1 MDIVLKRVMAYII
14 DVLIFSIVLTPI
26 INWSVINPYVDEY
39 TENYSEYTEL
49 VEQANAGEI
58 DTETDEYKDK
68 IVDLNYNI
76 NKYKVISSSISVVGF
91 LLYFAVLQWAL
102 KGQTIGKKI
111 MKIRVV
117 ANNEDK
123 KLNVGNYIL
132 RSLILNNIIFS
143 IILIIG
149 VYIFKA
155 PGYYTLSMVVS
166 YLQLLVMSLIMLMV
180 VLRKDYRGLHDFV
193 AGTKVIDLAVSVQ
206 DEASLEKEEEVEEK
220 QVIEVKEKV
229 KKEEVKKTSNNNK
242 NKKKKSNNK
251 GKSKKEKK

>member
-26 INWSVINPYVDEY
+26 INWSVINPYIDEY

-49 VEQANAGEI
+49 IEQANAGEI

-76 NKYKVISSSISVVGF
+76 NKYKVISSSISVAGF

-117 ANNEDK
+117 ANKEDK

-180 VLRKDYRGLHDFV
+180 VLRKDFRGLHDFV
-193 AGTKVIDLAVSVQ
+193 AGTKVIDLVVSVQ
-206 DEASLEKEEEVEEK
+206 DEASLEKEEVEEK

-229 KKEEVKKTSNNNK
+229 KKEEVKKTSNNK
-242 NKKKKSNNK
+242 IKRKKTNNK
-251 GKSKKEKK
+251 GKSKGEKK

>member
-26 INWSVINPYVDEY
+26 INWSVINPYIDEY

-155 PGYYTLSMVVS
+155 LGYYTLSMVVS

-193 AGTKVIDLAVSVQ
+193 AGTKVIDLAVLVQ
-206 DEASLEKEEEVEEK
+206 DEASLEKEKVEEK
-220 QVIEVKEKV
+220 QVIEVKEYVKDEDEKKV
-229 KKEEVKKTSNNNK
+229 STNNK

>member
-26 INWSVINPYVDEY
+26 INWSVINPYIDEY

-76 NKYKVISSSISVVGF
+76 NKYKVISSSISVAGF

-117 ANNEDK
+117 ANKEDK

-180 VLRKDYRGLHDFV
+180 VLRKDFRGLHDFV
-193 AGTKVIDLAVSVQ
+193 AGTKVIDLVVSVQ
-206 DEASLEKEEEVEEK
+206 DEASLEKEEVEEK

-229 KKEEVKKTSNNNK
+229 KKEEVKKTSNNK
-242 NKKKKSNNK
+242 SKKKKTNNK
-251 GKSKKEKK
+251 GKSKGEKK

>member
-26 INWSVINPYVDEY
+26 INWSVINPYIDEY
-39 TENYSEYTEL
+39 TENYSEYTEFI
-49 VEQANAGEI
+49 EQANAGEI

-91 LLYFAVLQWAL
+91 ILYFAVLQWAL

-180 VLRKDYRGLHDFV
+180 VLRKDFRGLHDFV
-193 AGTKVIDLAVSVQ
+193 AGTKVIDLVVSVQ
-206 DEASLEKEEEVEEK
+206 DEASLEKEEVEEK

-229 KKEEVKKTSNNNK
+229 KDEEVKKTSNNK
-242 NKKKKSNNK
+242 SKRKKTNNK
-251 GKSKKEKK
+251 GKSKGEKK

>member
-26 INWSVINPYVDEY
+26 INWSVINPYIDEY

-49 VEQANAGEI
+49 IEQANAGEI

-91 LLYFAVLQWAL
+91 ILYFAVLQWAL

-117 ANNEDK
+117 ANKEDK

-180 VLRKDYRGLHDFV
+180 VLRKDFRGLHDFV
-193 AGTKVIDLAVSVQ
+193 AGTKVIDLVVPVQ
-206 DEASLEKEEEVEEK
+206 DEASLEKEEVEEK

-229 KKEEVKKTSNNNK
+229 KKEEVKKTSNNK
-242 NKKKKSNNK
+242 SKRKKTNNK
-251 GKSKKEKK
+251 GKSKGEKK

>member
-26 INWSVINPYVDEY
+26 INWSVINPYIDEY

-49 VEQANAGEI
+49 IEQANAGEI

-193 AGTKVIDLAVSVQ
+193 AGTKVIDLVVSVQ
-206 DEASLEKEEEVEEK
+206 DEASLEKEEVEEK

-229 KKEEVKKTSNNNK
+229 KDEFNVIDEE
-242 NKKKKSNNK
+242 
-251 GKSKKEKK
+251 E

>member
-26 INWSVINPYVDEY
+26 INWSVINPYIDEY

-49 VEQANAGEI
+49 IEQANAGEI

-91 LLYFAVLQWAL
+91 ILYFAVLQWAL

-117 ANNEDK
+117 ANKEDK

-180 VLRKDYRGLHDFV
+180 VLRKDSRGLHDFV
-193 AGTKVIDLAVSVQ
+193 AGTKVIDLVVPVQ
-206 DEASLEKEEEVEEK
+206 DEASLEKEEVEEK

-229 KKEEVKKTSNNNK
+229 KKEEVKKTSNNK
-242 NKKKKSNNK
+242 SKRKKTNNK
-251 GKSKKEKK
+251 GKSKGEKK

>member
-26 INWSVINPYVDEY
+26 INWSVINPYIDEY
-39 TENYSEYTEL
+39 TENYSEYTEFI
-49 VEQANAGEI
+49 EQANAGEI

-91 LLYFAVLQWAL
+91 ILYFAVLQWAL

-117 ANNEDK
+117 ANKEDK

-180 VLRKDYRGLHDFV
+180 VLRKDFRGLHDFV
-193 AGTKVIDLAVSVQ
+193 AGTKVIDLVVSVQ
-206 DEASLEKEEEVEEK
+206 DEASLEKEEVEEK

-229 KKEEVKKTSNNNK
+229 KDEEVKKTSNNK
-242 NKKKKSNNK
+242 SKKKRTNNK
-251 GKSKKEKK
+251 GKSKGEKK

>member
-149 VYIFKA
+149 VYIFEA

-193 AGTKVIDLAVSVQ
+193 AGTKVIDLAVLVQ
-206 DEASLEKEEEVEEK
+206 DEASLEKEKVEEK
-220 QVIEVKEKV
+220 QVIEVKEYVKDEEEKKV
-229 KKEEVKKTSNNNK
+229 STNNK

>member
-26 INWSVINPYVDEY
+26 INWSVINPYIDEY

-149 VYIFKA
+149 LYIFKA

-193 AGTKVIDLAVSVQ
+193 AGTKVIDLAVLVQ
-206 DEASLEKEEEVEEK
+206 DEASLEKEEVEEK
-220 QVIEVKEKV
+220 QVIEVKEYVKDEDEKKV
-229 KKEEVKKTSNNNK
+229 STNNK

>member
-39 TENYSEYTEL
+39 TENYSQYTEL
-49 VEQANAGEI
+49 IEQANAGEI

-193 AGTKVIDLAVSVQ
+193 AGTKVIDLAVPVQ
-206 DEASLEKEEEVEEK
+206 DETSLEKEEVEEK
-220 QVIEVKEKV
+220 QVIEVKEYVKDEDEKKV
-229 KKEEVKKTSNNNK
+229 STNNK

>member
-26 INWSVINPYVDEY
+26 INWSVINPYIDEY

-49 VEQANAGEI
+49 IEQANAGEI

-91 LLYFAVLQWAL
+91 ILYFAVLQWAL

-117 ANNEDK
+117 ANKEDK

-180 VLRKDYRGLHDFV
+180 VLRKDFRGLHDFV
-193 AGTKVIDLAVSVQ
+193 AGTKVIDLVVPVQ
-206 DEASLEKEEEVEEK
+206 DEASLEKEEVEEK

-229 KKEEVKKTSNNNK
+229 KDEEVKKTSNNK
-242 NKKKKSNNK
+242 SKRKKTNNK
-251 GKSKKEKK
+251 GKSKGEKK

>member
-26 INWSVINPYVDEY
+26 INWSVINPYIDEY

-49 VEQANAGEI
+49 IEQANAGEI
-58 DTETDEYKDK
+58 DTEADEYKDK

-102 KGQTIGKKI
+102 NGQTIGKKI

-180 VLRKDYRGLHDFV
+180 VLRKDFRGLHDFV
-193 AGTKVIDLAVSVQ
+193 AGTKVIDLAVPVQ

-229 KKEEVKKTSNNNK
+229 KKEEVKKTSNNK
-242 NKKKKSNNK
+242 SKKKKTNNK
-251 GKSKKEKK
+251 GKSKGEKK

>member
-26 INWSVINPYVDEY
+26 INWSVINPYIDEY
-39 TENYSEYTEL
+39 TENYSEYTEFI
-49 VEQANAGEI
+49 EQANAGEI

-91 LLYFAVLQWAL
+91 ILYFAVLQWAL

-180 VLRKDYRGLHDFV
+180 VLRKDLRGLHDFV
-193 AGTKVIDLAVSVQ
+193 AGTKVIDLVVPVQ
-206 DEASLEKEEEVEEK
+206 DEASLEKEEVEEK

-229 KKEEVKKTSNNNK
+229 KKEEVKKTSNNK
-242 NKKKKSNNK
+242 SKRKKTNNK
-251 GKSKKEKK
+251 GKSKGEKK

>member
-26 INWSVINPYVDEY
+26 INWSVINPYIDEY
-39 TENYSEYTEL
+39 TENYSEYTEFI
-49 VEQANAGEI
+49 EQANAGEI

-91 LLYFAVLQWAL
+91 ILYFAVLQWAL

-180 VLRKDYRGLHDFV
+180 VLRKDFRGLHDFV
-193 AGTKVIDLAVSVQ
+193 AGTKVIDLVVPVQ
-206 DEASLEKEEEVEEK
+206 DEASLEKEEVEEK

-229 KKEEVKKTSNNNK
+229 KKEEVKKTSNNK
-242 NKKKKSNNK
+242 SKRKKTNNK
-251 GKSKKEKK
+251 GKSKGEKK

>member
-26 INWSVINPYVDEY
+26 INWSVINPYIDEY

-49 VEQANAGEI
+49 IEQANAGEI

-76 NKYKVISSSISVVGF
+76 NKNKVISSSISVVGF
-91 LLYFAVLQWAL
+91 ILYFAVLQWAL

-117 ANNEDK
+117 ANKEDK

-180 VLRKDYRGLHDFV
+180 VLRKDFRGLHDFV
-193 AGTKVIDLAVSVQ
+193 AGTKVIDLVVSVQ
-206 DEASLEKEEEVEEK
+206 DEASLEKEEVEEK

-229 KKEEVKKTSNNNK
+229 KDEEVKKTSNNK
-242 NKKKKSNNK
+242 SKRKKTNNK
-251 GKSKKEKK
+251 GKSKGEKK

>member
-193 AGTKVIDLAVSVQ
+193 AGTKVIDLAVPVQ

-229 KKEEVKKTSNNNK
+229 KKEEVKKTSNNK
-242 NKKKKSNNK
+242 SKKKKTNNK
-251 GKSKKEKK
+251 GKSKGEKK

>member
-193 AGTKVIDLAVSVQ
+193 AGTKVIDLAVLVQ
-206 DEASLEKEEEVEEK
+206 DEASLEKEKVEEK
-220 QVIEVKEKV
+220 QVIEGQIESHVQA
-229 KKEEVKKTSNNNK
+229 TSLA
-242 NKKKKSNNK
+242 
-251 GKSKKEKK
+251 

>member
-155 PGYYTLSMVVS
+155 PGYYTLSMVIS

-193 AGTKVIDLAVSVQ
+193 AGTKVIDLAVPVQ
-206 DEASLEKEEEVEEK
+206 DETSLEKEKVEEK
-220 QVIEVKEKV
+220 QVIEVKEYVKDEDEKKV
-229 KKEEVKKTSNNNK
+229 STNNK

>member
-1 MDIVLKRVMAYII
+1 MDIVLKRVMAYLI

-155 PGYYTLSMVVS
+155 LGYYTLSMVVS

-229 KKEEVKKTSNNNK
+229 KKEEVKKTSNNK
-242 NKKKKSNNK
+242 SKKKKTNNK
-251 GKSKKEKK
+251 GKSKGEKK

>member
-102 KGQTIGKKI
+102 NGQTIGKKI

-193 AGTKVIDLAVSVQ
+193 AGTKVIDLAVPVQ

-229 KKEEVKKTSNNNK
+229 KKEEVKKTSNNK
-242 NKKKKSNNK
+242 SKKKKTNNK
-251 GKSKKEKK
+251 GKSKGEKK

>member
-26 INWSVINPYVDEY
+26 INWSVINPYIDEY

-49 VEQANAGEI
+49 IEQANAGEI

-91 LLYFAVLQWAL
+91 ILYFAVLQWAL

-117 ANNEDK
+117 ANKEDK

-180 VLRKDYRGLHDFV
+180 VLRKDFRGLHDFV
-193 AGTKVIDLAVSVQ
+193 AGTKVIDLVVSVQ
-206 DEASLEKEEEVEEK
+206 DEASLEKEEVEEK

-229 KKEEVKKTSNNNK
+229 KDEEVKKTSNNK
-242 NKKKKSNNK
+242 SKKKRTNNK
-251 GKSKKEKK
+251 GKSKGEKK

>member
-76 NKYKVISSSISVVGF
+76 NKYKVISSSISVAGF

-193 AGTKVIDLAVSVQ
+193 AGTKVIDLAVLVQ
-206 DEASLEKEEEVEEK
+206 DEASLEKEKVEEK
-220 QVIEVKEKV
+220 QVIEVKEYVKDEDEKKV
-229 KKEEVKKTSNNNK
+229 STNNK

>member
-26 INWSVINPYVDEY
+26 INWSVINPYIDEY

-49 VEQANAGEI
+49 IEQANAGEI

-91 LLYFAVLQWAL
+91 ILYFAVLQWAL

-117 ANNEDK
+117 ANKEDK

-180 VLRKDYRGLHDFV
+180 VLRKDFRGLHDFV
-193 AGTKVIDLAVSVQ
+193 AGTKVIDLVVSVQ
-206 DEASLEKEEEVEEK
+206 DEASLEKEEVEEK

-229 KKEEVKKTSNNNK
+229 KKEEVKKTSN
-242 NKKKKSNNK
+242 KKSKRKKTNNK
-251 GKSKKEKK
+251 GKSKGEKK

>member
-26 INWSVINPYVDEY
+26 INWSVINPYIDEY
-39 TENYSEYTEL
+39 TENYSQYTEL
-49 VEQANAGEI
+49 IEQANAGEI

-76 NKYKVISSSISVVGF
+76 NKYKVISSSISVAGF

-117 ANNEDK
+117 ANKEDK

-149 VYIFKA
+149 VYIFEA

-229 KKEEVKKTSNNNK
+229 KKEEVKKTSNNK
-242 NKKKKSNNK
+242 SKKKKTNNK
-251 GKSKKEKK
+251 GKSKGEKK

>member
-26 INWSVINPYVDEY
+26 INWSVINPYIDEY

-49 VEQANAGEI
+49 IEQANAGEI
-58 DTETDEYKDK
+58 DTEADEYKDK

-102 KGQTIGKKI
+102 NGQTIGKKI

-193 AGTKVIDLAVSVQ
+193 AGTKVIDLAVPVQ

-229 KKEEVKKTSNNNK
+229 KKEEVKKTSNNK
-242 NKKKKSNNK
+242 SKKKKTNNK
-251 GKSKKEKK
+251 GKSKGEKK

>member
-49 VEQANAGEI
+49 IEQANAGEI

-155 PGYYTLSMVVS
+155 PGYYTLSMVIS

-193 AGTKVIDLAVSVQ
+193 AGTKVIDLAVPVQ
-206 DEASLEKEEEVEEK
+206 DETSLEKEKVEEK
-220 QVIEVKEKV
+220 QVIEVKEYVKDEDEKKV
-229 KKEEVKKTSNNNK
+229 STNNK

>member
-102 KGQTIGKKI
+102 KGQTIGKRI
-111 MKIRVV
+111 MRIRVV

-193 AGTKVIDLAVSVQ
+193 AGTKVIDLAVPVQ
-206 DEASLEKEEEVEEK
+206 DETSLEKEEVEEK
-220 QVIEVKEKV
+220 QVIEVKEYVKDEDEKKV
-229 KKEEVKKTSNNNK
+229 STNNK

>member
-26 INWSVINPYVDEY
+26 INWSVINPYIDEY
-39 TENYSEYTEL
+39 TENYSEYTEFI
-49 VEQANAGEI
+49 EQANAGEI

-91 LLYFAVLQWAL
+91 ILYFAVLQWAL

-117 ANNEDK
+117 ANKEDK

-180 VLRKDYRGLHDFV
+180 VLRKDFRGLHDFV
-193 AGTKVIDLAVSVQ
+193 AGTKVIDLVVSVQ
-206 DEASLEKEEEVEEK
+206 DEASLEKEEVEEK

-229 KKEEVKKTSNNNK
+229 KDEEVKKTTNNK
-242 NKKKKSNNK
+242 SKRKKTNNK
-251 GKSKKEKK
+251 GKSKGEKK

>member
-26 INWSVINPYVDEY
+26 INWSVINPYIDEY

-49 VEQANAGEI
+49 IEQANAGEI

-91 LLYFAVLQWAL
+91 ILYFAVLQWAL

-117 ANNEDK
+117 ANKEDK

-180 VLRKDYRGLHDFV
+180 VLRKDFRGLHDFV
-193 AGTKVIDLAVSVQ
+193 AGTKVIDLVVSVQ
-206 DEASLEKEEEVEEK
+206 DEASLEKEEVEEK

-229 KKEEVKKTSNNNK
+229 KKEEVKKTSNNK
-242 NKKKKSNNK
+242 SKRKKTNNK
-251 GKSKKEKK
+251 GKSKREKK

>member
-26 INWSVINPYVDEY
+26 INWSVINPYIDEY

-58 DTETDEYKDK
+58 DTEADEYKDK

-180 VLRKDYRGLHDFV
+180 VLRKDFRGLHDFV
-193 AGTKVIDLAVSVQ
+193 AGTKVIDLVVSVQ
-206 DEASLEKEEEVEEK
+206 DEASLEKEEVEEK

-229 KKEEVKKTSNNNK
+229 KDEEVKKTSNNK
-242 NKKKKSNNK
+242 SKKKRTNNK
-251 GKSKKEKK
+251 GKSKGEKK

>member
-26 INWSVINPYVDEY
+26 INWSVINPYIDEY

-49 VEQANAGEI
+49 IEQANAGEI

-91 LLYFAVLQWAL
+91 ILYFAVLQWAL

-117 ANNEDK
+117 ANKEDK

-180 VLRKDYRGLHDFV
+180 VLRKDFRGLHDFV
-193 AGTKVIDLAVSVQ
+193 AGTKVIDLVVPVQ
-206 DEASLEKEEEVEEK
+206 DEASLEKEEVEEK

-229 KKEEVKKTSNNNK
+229 KKEEAKKTSNNK
-242 NKKKKSNNK
+242 SKRKKTNNK
-251 GKSKKEKK
+251 GKSKGEKK

>member
-26 INWSVINPYVDEY
+26 INWSVINPYIDEY
-39 TENYSEYTEL
+39 TENYSEYTEFI
-49 VEQANAGEI
+49 EQANAGEI

-91 LLYFAVLQWAL
+91 ILYFAVLQWAL

-117 ANNEDK
+117 ANKEDK

-180 VLRKDYRGLHDFV
+180 VLRKDFRGLHDFV
-193 AGTKVIDLAVSVQ
+193 AGTKVIDLVVSVQ
-206 DEASLEKEEEVEEK
+206 DEASLEKEEVEEK

-229 KKEEVKKTSNNNK
+229 KKEEVKKTSNNK
-242 NKKKKSNNK
+242 SKRKKTNNK
-251 GKSKKEKK
+251 GKSKGEKK